1 MNQPQIDLKNTEA
14 IEHANGKVWAQG
26 FLLRKVSKFVTGT
39 AEDGIMPIPVFY
51 NPVTGEVLQETL
63 PKELRDDQPKN
74 NLRLVK
80 PDNAN

>member
-51 NPVTGEVLQETL
+51 NPVTGEVLQEPL

>member
-14 IEHANGKVWAQG
+14 IEHENGKVWAQG

-51 NPVTGEVLQETL
+51 NPTTGEVLQETL
-63 PKELRDDQPKN
+63 PKELRDAQPEN
-74 NLRLVK
+74 TLRVVE
-80 PDNAN
+80 

>member
-51 NPVTGEVLQETL
+51 NPTTGEVLQETL
-63 PKELRDDQPKN
+63 PKELRDAQPEN
-74 NLRLVK
+74 TLRVVE
-80 PDNAN
+80 

>member
-14 IEHANGKVWAQG
+14 IEHSNGKVWAQG

-51 NPVTGEVLQETL
+51 NPTTGEVLQETL
-63 PKELRDDQPKN
+63 PKELRDAQPEN
-74 NLRLVK
+74 TLRVVE
-80 PDNAN
+80 